1 MLKDPNAL
9 SVSHWRQ
16 VLPKKLGF
24 PHLVHLFMFLVYCF
38 PLKDF
43 FNPIQ
48 KLRNESVTDSLTTIG
63 RILSTTCRGGSTNL
77 GSSTVN
83 IIHSNSTLKSKHA
96 FHPSVLSVVS
106 KFFIADYAYSLF
118 KIIIGN
124 CQDTSR
130 SSTILQTPSEHSVR
144 FFFFLSSVMI

>member
-1 MLKDPNAL
+1 L

-24 PHLVHLFMFLVYCF
+24 PHLVHLFMFLVYRS

-43 FNPIQ
+43 FNPLQ

-83 IIHSNSTLKSKHA
+83 IIHGNSTLKSKHA
-96 FHPSVLSVVS
+96 FHPSVLSVFA

-118 KIIIGN
+118 KIIIRDRQLSYRLRQN
-124 CQDTSR
+124 TRFVSF
-130 SSTILQTPSEHSVR
+130 SSCLQSCFYNKT
-144 FFFFLSSVMI
+144 L